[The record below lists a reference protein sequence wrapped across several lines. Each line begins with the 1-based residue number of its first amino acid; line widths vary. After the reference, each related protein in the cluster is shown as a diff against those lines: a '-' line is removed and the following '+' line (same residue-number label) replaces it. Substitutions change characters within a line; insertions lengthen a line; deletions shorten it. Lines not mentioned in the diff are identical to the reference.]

1 MFQSLD
7 LAVLPTALPAEGW
20 FRLSVNRSKNHSVHV
35 ASGSG
40 SDWFKPERVLLV
52 RQQAFRSAISEDFT
66 EIQGLA
72 VAAGSQ
78 VVCHISA
85 VRKIPHPATFL
96 GSGKV
101 LEITELVKK
110 LAVDVVILDHNATP
124 VQERNLE
131 QAFHCRVID
140 RTRLIL
146 DIFAL
151 RARTS
156 EGKLQ
161 VELAQLNHLATRL
174 VRGWTHL
181 ERQRGGLGLRGPG
194 ETQLETDRRLIGRRI
209 RTLGRKLEKV
219 RLQRTLRRN
228 QRDRVPIPTV
238 AIVGYTNAGK
248 TTLFNALSGASGLV
262 VDQLFATLDPMM
274 RRLDISGYGPVIVS
288 DTVGFISRLPHELV
302 DAFHST
308 LEEVSAS
315 QLLLHVIDLLD
326 PEITE
331 RVEQVE
337 RVLDAIGAGDI
348 PRLRVYNK
356 ADLIEASSFRSLAN
370 GGSHR
375 GLRISASTGKGLK
388 ELIETVGA
396 LLGSDRE
403 RRMLKIPSDRPRL
416 RAAVYRIAEVADE
429 KVDAEGNWWLELL
442 VDAVAVGRLESQ
454 EQFQTGWWQAFGKE
468 STRLNVII

>member
-1 MFQSLD
+1 M
-7 LAVLPTALPAEGW
+7 
-20 FRLSVNRSKNHSVHV
+20 

-40 SDWFKPERVLLV
+40 SDWFKAERVLLV
-52 RQQAFRSAISEDFT
+52 RQQAFRSAISEDFA

-72 VAAGSQ
+72 VAAGSE

-131 QAFHCRVID
+131 KAFHCRVID

-156 EGKLQ
+156 EGKRQ

-209 RTLGRKLEKV
+209 KTLDRKLDKV
-219 RLQRTLRRN
+219 RLQRALRRN
-228 QRDRVPIPTV
+228 HRDRVPIPTV

-248 TTLFNALSGASGLV
+248 STLFKCLTGSDV
-262 VDQLFATLDPMM
+262 FIQDQLFATLDTTV
-274 RRLDISGYGPVIVS
+274 RRVNLSDSHSCLLS
-288 DTVGFISRLPHELV
+288 DTVGFIRKLPHHLV
-302 DAFHST
+302 ASFRST
-308 LEEVSAS
+308 LKE
-315 QLLLHVIDLLD
+315 
-326 PEITE
+326 
-331 RVEQVE
+331 
-337 RVLDAIGAGDI
+337 VLDADLLLIVLDMSSPFMKDHLATIQSVLKDLDADKL
-348 PRLRVYNK
+348 PQMLVLNK
-356 ADLIEASSFRSLAN
+356 ADLISDAEKINESIHLFPDSVTVSAQEY
-370 GGSHR
+370 
-375 GLRISASTGKGLK
+375 LRIDQLK
-388 ELIETVGA
+388 ENI
-396 LLGSDRE
+396 
-403 RRMLKIPSDRPRL
+403 
-416 RAAVYRIAEVADE
+416 
-429 KVDAEGNWWLELL
+429 LEIM
-442 VDAVAVGRLESQ
+442 DKN
-454 EQFQTGWWQAFGKE
+454 FQTIEIEVSYEKGKLISDAQE
-468 STRLNVII
+468 GVEVLNREYLDTGVKLTIRGNRSRIEQIQSAALN